1 MLCLT
6 ASEILGVGLKQL
18 TALVFTSAFPRTTEA
33 GNNLTIIKGY
43 KPCHTAIR
51 PNSWQPIN
59 YDINGRNEL
68 ALYKSALL

>member
-1 MLCLT
+1 MLGLT
-6 ASEILGVGLKQL
+6 TNEVAIRRVGAERADSAGPHPRLSPG
-18 TALVFTSAFPRTTEA
+18 TAEA

-59 YDINGRNEL
+59 DDINGRNQTG
-68 ALYKSALL
+68 AL